1 MKKIKQTDLII
12 SIALIVIFLIL
23 SFINQDMTFIVGYF
37 VVGGWQV
44 ISMIVHAIYGW
55 FTGKGGRRNIY
66 HWVVFCLISI
76 ALLGLVANVL
86 LAILAYPMLFAAPFM
101 AVYYTWICF
110 DEVHV
115 KMKRP
120 IEVLK

>member
-1 MKKIKQTDLII
+1 MKKIKQTDLVI
-12 SIALIVIFLIL
+12 SIVLIVIFLIL

-44 ISMIVHAIYGW
+44 ISMIVHAICSW
-55 FTGKGGRRNIY
+55 FTRKGGRRNIY
-66 HWVVFCLISI
+66 HWVVFCLVSI
-76 ALLGLVANVL
+76 ALLGLAAPVL

-101 AVYYTWICF
+101 AIYYTWICF
-110 DEVHV
+110 DEVYV

-120 IEVLK
+120 ITLLK

>member
-1 MKKIKQTDLII
+1 MKKIKQTDLAI
-12 SIALIVIFLIL
+12 SIALIVVFLVMSL
-23 SFINQDMTFIVGYF
+23 INQDITFIWGYF

-44 ISMIVHAIYGW
+44 ISMIVHAICGW
-55 FTGKGGRRNIY
+55 FTGKGGRRYIY
-66 HWVVFCLISI
+66 HCVVFCIILAGLI
-76 ALLGLVANVL
+76 GLMANVI

-115 KMKRP
+115 KMQRP
-120 IEVLK
+120 ITLLK

>member
-1 MKKIKQTDLII
+1 MKKIKQADLII
-12 SIALIVIFLIL
+12 SIALITVFFVL
-23 SFINQDMTFIVGYF
+23 SFINQDMTFIIGYF

-55 FTGKGGRRNIY
+55 YTGKGGRRFIY
-66 HWVVFCLISI
+66 HCIVLCII
-76 ALLGLVANVL
+76 LLGLIGLMANIIL
-86 LAILAYPMLFAAPFM
+86 SILAYPMLFAAPFM

-115 KMKRP
+115 KMQRP
-120 IEVLK
+120 ITLLK